1 MVDFDKADE
10 VVGFATV
17 ILSHA
22 NDEDLF
28 VPAELVD
35 ESVGASP
42 VIGVAGRW
50 LDEVGRRIP
59 SMTAGDALTVMA
71 SFDAIHRLVFHAPAD
86 REFVSR
92 YVLNAFDS
100 FMAGDRS
107 VDEYR
112 LYRAVNAEIEQCN
125 MRFSGEPLDW
135 TCRALESWWRN
146 FRNGTAEEL
155 PDYDRIQQAALLLSE
170 DLWAFEP
177 DPQTFKKQLMGSL
190 SLVLAKADKQ
200 HLSTCQNINNCFF
213 KTLMGASFY
222 DNTGL
227 MHRL

>member
-1 MVDFDKADE
+1 MVDFDKAEE

-28 VPAELVD
+28 IPAELVD
-35 ESVGASP
+35 ESVGTSP

-92 YVLNAFDS
+92 YVLNAFDA

-135 TCRALESWWRN
+135 TCRALEGWWRN

-200 HLSTCQNINNCFF
+200 HSEITHEVANRRL
-213 KTLMGASFY
+213 ASGC
-222 DNTGL
+222 N
-227 MHRL
+227 